1 MEREGIRRLAY
12 IGFRENCASVSVHVG
27 QLKKRLRVPQTA
39 DSRGAKTGLRMYN
52 HHSARAWKA
61 ADAVG

>member
-1 MEREGIRRLAY
+1 VEREETRRLAH
-12 IGFRENCASVSVHVG
+12 IGFGENCASVGVPLG

-52 HHSARAWKA
+52 HHSARA
-61 ADAVG
+61 